1 MDTTTQIYQAINAI
15 SQRVNEVNARLDQV
29 MRVLSETNAANIDYI
44 AMMSDINIPSEKE
57 DIENAQ

>member
-29 MRVLSETNAANIDYI
+29 MRVLSETNAANIDYL
-44 AMMSDINIPSEKE
+44 AMMTEIDIPTEE
-57 DIENAQ
+57 